1 MNDEKSYLLEEYIEA
16 HCRDECP
23 YLADLRRQTYLKAL
37 MPRMI
42 SGKVQGAFL
51 SLLSK
56 SLKPLRILE
65 LGTYT
70 AYATFHLAEGLQ
82 KGGLIYSIDKND
94 ELHHVFQPALEKSP
108 FKDKIR
114 LINANALDV
123 IDTLDEAWD
132 VVFIDADKEN
142 YPEYL
147 IKILPKIKPGGLLIA
162 DNVLW
167 DNKVPDFSVTDK
179 ATKALRRFNQMVQEE
194 GCLENVL
201 LPLRDG
207 LMIARKV

>member
-1 MNDEKSYLLEEYIEA
+1 MNEVQSFLLEEYIEA
-16 HCRDECP
+16 HCRDERP
-23 YLADLRRQTYLKAL
+23 ELADLRRQTYLKVL

-42 SGKVQGAFL
+42 SGKVQAAFL

-56 SLKPLRILE
+56 AMKPSRILE

-70 AYATFHLAEGLQ
+70 AYATFHLAEGLRED
-82 KGGLIYSIDKND
+82 GLIYSIDKND
-94 ELHHVFQPALEKSP
+94 ELYHVFQHALEKSP
-108 FKDKIR
+108 FKEKIR
-114 LINANALDV
+114 LINASALDV
-123 IDTLDEAWD
+123 IDTLEEEWD
-132 VVFIDADKEN
+132 IVFMDADKEN

-147 IKILPKIKPGGLLIA
+147 KKLLPKIKSAGLLIA

-179 ATKALRRFNQMVQEE
+179 ATKSLRRFNQMVQENP
-194 GCLENVL
+194 CLENVL

-207 LMIARKV
+207 LMIARKS

>member
-1 MNDEKSYLLEEYIEA
+1 MNEAQSFLLEEYIET
-16 HCRDECP
+16 HCRDERP
-23 YLADLRRQTYLKAL
+23 ELAELRRQTYLKAL

-56 SLKPLRILE
+56 SLKPSRILE

-82 KGGLIYSIDKND
+82 EGGVIYSIDKND
-94 ELHHVFQPALEKSP
+94 ELYHVFQPALEKSY
-108 FKDKIR
+108 FKEKIR

-123 IDTLDEAWD
+123 IDKLDEEWD
-132 VVFIDADKEN
+132 IVFMDADKEN

-147 IKILPKIKPGGLLIA
+147 IKILPKIKSGGLLIA

-167 DNKVPDFSVTDK
+167 DNKVPDLSINDK
-179 ATKALRRFNQMVQEE
+179 ATKSLRRFNKMVQENP
-194 GCLENVL
+194 CLENVL

-207 LMIARKV
+207 LMIARKS